1 MQLFI
6 IIKKVT
12 HKILQKIFIFVSFI
26 FADFPFSA
34 GFKTVFWS
42 RFSEKTFQ
50 QFEDLWKIKNIVN
63 A

>member
-12 HKILQKIFIFVSFI
+12 HKILQKVFIFVSFI

-50 QFEDLWKIKNIVN
+50 QFEVLWKIEQIGN